1 VNHDD
6 QTITTGEF
14 VLPTY
19 SWHCKPAD
27 MVAKF
32 ARCGILYEYRNG
44 RLELVSPLPPSS
56 VLPKYYFDNGVLRR
70 KQYLSARNLA
80 QGLPAY
86 PNRRTGN
93 HRR

>member
-1 VNHDD
+1 
-6 QTITTGEF
+6 

-44 RLELVSPLPPSS
+44 RPELVSPLPPSS
-56 VLPKYYFDNGVLRR
+56 VLPKYYFDKGVLRR
-70 KQYLSARNLA
+70 KQYLSARNSRKTSLHTLIDEPGTIA
-80 QGLPAY
+80 V
-86 PNRRTGN
+86 RVTR
-93 HRR
+93 